1 MFGPNCD
8 LLLGTMIPKS
18 GGDYAYLHESY
29 GRLPGFLYLW
39 CSMFVMI
46 PATNAVKALTF
57 SNYILEPF
65 YPECSAPQEAVRMI
79 AALVITLLTAVN
91 CQAVKWAVRVQD
103 FFMFA
108 KVITDHYTDNRL

>member
-46 PATNAVKALTF
+46 PATICSSQVSHELLQSHWF
-57 SNYILEPF
+57 VCFGMILVVLI
-65 YPECSAPQEAVRMI
+65 Y
-79 AALVITLLTAVN
+79 
-91 CQAVKWAVRVQD
+91 VQHND
-103 FFMFA
+103 C
-108 KVITDHYTDNRL
+108 IC